1 MSHNS
6 RDAQGSSPRPA
17 AARSGCFR
25 RKPVLRSLDPYLL
38 LIVLLS
44 LLPIAPMLQP
54 GYQWDAH
61 DARHSVYF
69 LFEFDRAIQDGSLFP
84 RWQPD
89 FAFGYGYPFFNIY
102 GPLAFYAGEALHLA
116 GLSFANAVKAVFA
129 LSITLS
135 GLAMYGFAR
144 QVLGPP
150 KERGAPGGR
159 SAAGL
164 VAAVA
169 YMVMPYR
176 LVDLYVRAGL
186 AESLAYVWVP
196 LVLWGTWATLHRP
209 RLANILGLALAYAA
223 LLLTHPL
230 TVMLL
235 TIILVLYIALLALA
249 RLKDE
254 LPWRRLSRESILPLA
269 GYLGHILLPTAF
281 ALALGVGLSAAFGL
295 PAVTENRFVRLD
307 QWYGGRYAWGGDF
320 VEFFQL
326 FSPRWGMGASV
337 PGPEDQV
344 SFQLGAVPVVLSL
357 VAVASLLAR
366 RNLHSVPLPA
376 SRRESNGEQAKREPD
391 SLSPEGTEQEES
403 SRTAVRL
410 VVFFAGLA
418 AVATFLMLEV
428 SSPLWQALPLARL
441 VQFPWR
447 LLTLT
452 VFSMAFLCGAVVRG
466 ERPRQR
472 FVDVPVLVL
481 VLLLLLSSLPYARA
495 EMVQQEVSLAGL
507 MRFQQSADEMT
518 GSTAWVRQIPDWS
531 PLADFHVAGK
541 PLTSRVDFQSL
552 FRQHGDAFAR
562 TLELKVHRELVEYTT
577 DRPVLLTFNVFYY
590 PGWRA
595 YLLDRESGAVLREL
609 PIALRGELGLIT
621 VRLPEGTGRVL
632 LTLEDTP
639 VRRLGTALTCTSLA
653 LIAGL
658 LIVRLVSRQG
668 RRRRVRAERAAQGNP
683 AGQDQWPEK

>member
-6 RDAQGSSPRPA
+6 HRAQGASLRRA
-17 AARSGCFR
+17 AAENGR
-25 RKPVLRSLDPYLL
+25 RLPLRSLDPYLL

-44 LLPIAPMLQP
+44 LLPVAPMLQP
-54 GYQWDAH
+54 GYQWNAH

-69 LFEFDRAIQDGSLFP
+69 LFEFDQGIQDGNLFP

-116 GLSFANAVKAVFA
+116 GLSFVDAVKAVFA

-135 GLAMYGFAR
+135 GLAMYGFAKR
-144 QVLGPP
+144 VLGPP
-150 KERGAPGGR
+150 SGRGEPVPR

-176 LVDLYVRAGL
+176 LVDVYVRAGL
-186 AESLAYVWVP
+186 AESVAYVWVP

-209 RLANILGLALAYAA
+209 RLANVLGLALAYAA
-223 LLLTHPL
+223 LLFTHPL

-235 TIILVLYIALLALA
+235 TLILVFYIGLLALA
-249 RLKDE
+249 RLLDE
-254 LPWRRLSRESILPLA
+254 LPWRLWSRESMLPLA
-269 GYLGHILLPTAF
+269 GHLAHILLPTAF
-281 ALALGVGLSAAFGL
+281 GLVLGVGLSAVFGL

-326 FSPRWGMGASV
+326 FSPRWGMGASI
-337 PGPEDQV
+337 PGPDDQV

-357 VAVASLLAR
+357 LAVVSALAWRRQDPLPGPPSESTGRRGPRPAGWSEQSAPSIPGAEQAQASRTAFRLILFFAVLVAVA
-366 RNLHSVPLPA
+366 V
-376 SRRESNGEQAKREPD
+376 
-391 SLSPEGTEQEES
+391 
-403 SRTAVRL
+403 
-410 VVFFAGLA
+410 
-418 AVATFLMLEV
+418 FLMLEV
-428 SSPLWQALPLARL
+428 SAPLWEALPLARL

-452 VFSMAFLCGAVVRG
+452 VLAVAFLCGAVARGVRPSRG
-466 ERPRQR
+466 TVALPA
-472 FVDVPVLVL
+472 LVL

-495 EMVQQEVSLAGL
+495 EMLEQEVSVAGL

-518 GSTAWVRQIPDWS
+518 GSTAWVRQVPDWS
-531 PLADFHVAGK
+531 PMADLHIAGS

-552 FRQHGDAFAR
+552 YRQRARAFAR
-562 TLELKVHRELVEYTT
+562 TLELDAHREVVEFATEG
-577 DRPVLLTFNVFYY
+577 PVLLTFNIFYY

-595 YLLDRESGAVLREL
+595 YLLDMESGSVLREL
-609 PIALRGELGLIT
+609 PIALRGEMGLIT
-621 VRLPEGTGRVL
+621 VRLPQGTGRVL

-639 VRRLGTALTCTSLA
+639 VRKLGTFMTFASLA
-653 LIAGL
+653 LAAAL
-658 LIVRLVSRQG
+658 LASRLLLRRARRPAPDAKPAPEGPQG
-668 RRRRVRAERAAQGNP
+668 GDR
-683 AGQDQWPEK
+683 WPDG

>member
-1 MSHNS
+1 
-6 RDAQGSSPRPA
+6 
-17 AARSGCFR
+17 
-25 RKPVLRSLDPYLL
+25 
-38 LIVLLS
+38 
-44 LLPIAPMLQP
+44 MLQP
-54 GYQWDAH
+54 GYQWNAH

-69 LFEFDRAIQDGSLFP
+69 LFEFDRGIQDGSLYP

-116 GLSFANAVKAVFA
+116 GLPLVDAVKAVFA

-135 GLAMYGFAR
+135 GLAMYGFVR
-144 QVLGPP
+144 QVLGRT
-150 KERGAPGGR
+150 RGRGEP
-159 SAAGL
+159 SAAAL

-186 AESLAYVWVP
+186 AESVAYVWVP

-209 RLANILGLALAYAA
+209 RLANVLGLALAYAA

-230 TVMLL
+230 TAMLL
-235 TIILVLYIALLALA
+235 TLILVLYIALLALA

-269 GYLGHILLPTAF
+269 GHLGHILLPTAF
-281 ALALGVGLSAAFGL
+281 ALALGVGLSAVFAL
-295 PAVTENRFVRLD
+295 PAMTENRFVRLD

-326 FSPRWGMGASV
+326 FSPRWGTGASV
-337 PGPEDQV
+337 PGPDDQV

-366 RNLHSVPLPA
+366 RNPAAGPPLPEGA
-376 SRRESNGEQAKREPD
+376 VLAAMSPD
-391 SLSPEGTEQEES
+391 SPSAEGGIEGRSAAAPSGVEEE
-403 SRTAVRL
+403 SRTAFSL
-410 VVFFAGLA
+410 IVFFAGLA
-418 AVATFLMLEV
+418 AVAAFLMLEV
-428 SSPLWQALPLARL
+428 SAPVWQALPLARL

-452 VFSMAFLCGAVVRG
+452 VFSTAFLCGAVARG
-466 ERPRQR
+466 ERAGRPL
-472 FVDVPVLVL
+472 VDVPALLL

-518 GSTAWVRQIPDWS
+518 GSTAWVRRTPEWS
-531 PLADFHVAGK
+531 PLADFHIAGE
-541 PLTSRVDFQSL
+541 PLTSRVDFQAL
-552 FRQHGDAFAR
+552 YRQRGDAFAR
-562 TLELKVHRELVEYTT
+562 TLELKANRELVDYSAEY
-577 DRPVLLTFNVFYY
+577 PILLTFNIFYY

-595 YLLDRESGAVLREL
+595 YLLDRESGAVLGEL

-632 LTLEDTP
+632 LVLENTP
-639 VRRLGTALTCTSLA
+639 LRALGTALTVASL
-653 LIAGL
+653 GL
-658 LIVRLVSRQG
+658 LAVLVAGRLAFRRSRGPEPGADAAPRDVPG
-668 RRRRVRAERAAQGNP
+668 RDRWAER
-683 AGQDQWPEK
+683 